1 MTCARPGCTGTIVD
15 GYCDLCGMAPRRGD
29 PQGPSSGGSAP
40 PPSSAPA
47 STRPARSTTATSRRA
62 DTTRRAGTSGPR
74 RLGAGLVEV
83 PQVPYRDPAEVVLS
97 DPGVAENRRFCARCG
112 EPVGRSREGSPGR
125 SEGFCRSCG
134 APFSFA
140 PKLAPG
146 DLVGGQYEVAGC
158 LAHGGMG
165 WIYLARDRNVS
176 DRWVVLK
183 GLLNSADAD
192 AMTAALAERRFL
204 AAVEHPNIV
213 RIYNFVQHE
222 QSGYI
227 VMEYVGGSSLRG
239 ILSRRREANE
249 GRPDP
254 LPVAQSIAYVLEV
267 LPGLAYLH
275 AAGLLFCDFKLD
287 NVIQTE
293 STLKLI
299 DLGGV
304 YRIGDTSS
312 PVYGTVGY
320 QAPEIADAGPTV
332 SSDLFTVARTLAIM
346 CFDFRGYQTTY
357 RFTMPPQ
364 DAAPVLTEF
373 DCLYRFLA
381 KGMAADPDERFQTAE
396 EMAEQLL
403 GVLRQ
408 VVAAR
413 DGTPVPGTSTVFTGD
428 FRADPLAPDWRRLP
442 ALRLEAEDP
451 AGSLALFAAEPEEV
465 VAALRGVPERTAEM
479 GLRLAKE
486 LIDMGDLGGAAE
498 ALAEVEAGDDL
509 DWRAAWYRGVAA
521 LADGRPA
528 DARTAFATVYR
539 AVPGELAAKLA
550 LGVAAEYA
558 GDAATAA
565 ADYEAVSRTDPAF
578 TTATFGL
585 GRCRRAVGD
594 MAGALAAFAS
604 VPESSISYTDGQIR
618 RIECLVDGAVRPVG
632 VTELTSAAAILEPL
646 GVDRRERARITGEIL
661 TAALALVESGTAPD
675 TDARIAGRSLS
686 ERDLREGLE
695 RNYRELAR
703 LAATR
708 DERIQ
713 LVDDANRIRPRTW
726 T

>member
-1 MTCARPGCTGTIVD
+1 MSCARPGCTGTIVD
-15 GYCDLCGMAPRRGD
+15 GYCDLCGMAPRRED
-29 PQGPSSGGSAP
+29 AQAPVSGGSP
-40 PPSSAPA
+40 PPPASIPA
-47 STRPARSTTATSRRA
+47 STRPARSTTATSRRE
-62 DTTRRAGTSGPR
+62 TTRRSGASGPR
-74 RLGAGLVEV
+74 RIGAGLVEV
-83 PQVPYRDPAEVVLS
+83 PPIPYRDPAEVVLA
-97 DPGVAENRRFCARCG
+97 DPGVAENRRFCGRCG

-125 SEGFCRSCG
+125 AEGFCRSCG

-140 PKLAPG
+140 PKLVPG
-146 DLVGGQYEVAGC
+146 DLVAGQYEVAGC

-183 GLLNSADAD
+183 GLLNSADQD
-192 AMTAALAERRFL
+192 AMAAALAERRFL
-204 AAVEHPNIV
+204 AEVEHPNIV

-239 ILSRRREANE
+239 ILTHRREANG

-254 LPVAQSIAYVLEV
+254 LPVAQAIAYILEV

-275 AAGLLFCDFKLD
+275 SNGLLFCDFKLD
-287 NVIQTE
+287 NVIQTGA
-293 STLKLI
+293 TLKLI

-304 YRIGDTSS
+304 YRIGDMSS

-320 QAPEIADAGPTV
+320 QAPEIADSGPSV
-332 SSDLFTVARTLAIM
+332 ASDLFTVARTLAIM
-346 CFDFRGYQTTY
+346 SLDFRGYQTTY
-357 RFTMPPQ
+357 RYTVPPQ
-364 DAAPVLTEF
+364 ESSAVLTEF
-373 DCLYRFLA
+373 DALHRFLA
-381 KGMAADPDERFQTAE
+381 RGMAADPDERFHSAE

-413 DGTPVPGTSTVFTGD
+413 DGVPVPGASTLFTGD

-442 ALRLEAEDP
+442 ALRVEAEDAA

-465 VAALRGVPERTAEM
+465 VASLRAAPERTAEM

-486 LIDMGDLGGAAE
+486 LIDVGDVAGAEE
-498 ALAEVEAGDDL
+498 ALAEVEALDDL
-509 DWRAAWYRGVAA
+509 DWRVAWYRGVAGLSA
-521 LADGRPA
+521 GRPA
-528 DARTAFATVYR
+528 DARAAFAAVYH
-539 AVPGELAAKLA
+539 AVPGELAARLA

-558 GDAATAA
+558 GDVATAA
-565 ADYEAVSRTDPAF
+565 DLYAVVSGTDPSF

-585 GRCRRAVGD
+585 GRCRRALDDVP
-594 MAGALAAFAS
+594 GALAAYAS
-604 VPESSISYTDGQIR
+604 VPESSISYTDGQVM
-618 RIECLVDGAVRPVG
+618 RIECLVDGGARAAG
-632 VTELTSAAAILEPL
+632 VAELSSAAAILEPL

-661 TAALALVESGTAPD
+661 AAALALVERDGTLEPE
-675 TDARIAGRSLS
+675 ARVLGRSLS

-703 LAATR
+703 LAPTR
-708 DERIQ
+708 DERIRM
-713 LVDDANRIRPRTW
+713 VDDANRVRPRTW

>member
-1 MTCARPGCTGTIVD
+1 
-15 GYCDLCGMAPRRGD
+15 
-29 PQGPSSGGSAP
+29 
-40 PPSSAPA
+40 
-47 STRPARSTTATSRRA
+47 
-62 DTTRRAGTSGPR
+62 
-74 RLGAGLVEV
+74 
-83 PQVPYRDPAEVVLS
+83 
-97 DPGVAENRRFCARCG
+97 
-112 EPVGRSREGSPGR
+112 
-125 SEGFCRSCG
+125 
-134 APFSFA
+134 
-140 PKLAPG
+140 
-146 DLVGGQYEVAGC
+146 
-158 LAHGGMG
+158 
-165 WIYLARDRNVS
+165 
-176 DRWVVLK
+176 
-183 GLLNSADAD
+183 
-192 AMTAALAERRFL
+192 
-204 AAVEHPNIV
+204 
-213 RIYNFVQHE
+213 
-222 QSGYI
+222 
-227 VMEYVGGSSLRG
+227 
-239 ILSRRREANE
+239 
-249 GRPDP
+249 
-254 LPVAQSIAYVLEV
+254 
-267 LPGLAYLH
+267 
-275 AAGLLFCDFKLD
+275 
-287 NVIQTE
+287 
-293 STLKLI
+293 
-299 DLGGV
+299 
-304 YRIGDTSS
+304 
-312 PVYGTVGY
+312 
-320 QAPEIADAGPTV
+320 
-332 SSDLFTVARTLAIM
+332 
-346 CFDFRGYQTTY
+346 
-357 RFTMPPQ
+357 
-364 DAAPVLTEF
+364 
-373 DCLYRFLA
+373 
-381 KGMAADPDERFQTAE
+381 
-396 EMAEQLL
+396 
-403 GVLRQ
+403 
-408 VVAAR
+408 
-413 DGTPVPGTSTVFTGD
+413 
-428 FRADPLAPDWRRLP
+428 
-442 ALRLEAEDP
+442 
-451 AGSLALFAAEPEEV
+451 
-465 VAALRGVPERTAEM
+465 M

-486 LIDMGDLGGAAE
+486 LIDMGDLEGAAE

-594 MAGALAAFAS
+594 MAGALAAYAS

-695 RNYRELAR
+695 LNYRELAR